1 MAELIYKDHRLL
13 FTEEMKRDYTILLP
27 QMAPFHFDLLEVAL
41 RKEGFKTKLL
51 DNEGKNIAAEG
62 IKYVH
67 NDSCYPA
74 ILVIGQMIDA
84 IKHHLADSHKI
95 AVLIT
100 QTGGGCRA
108 SNYIHLLRKALAK
121 ADLGHI
127 PVISL
132 NISKLEEN
140 PGFKP
145 SYHFWIR
152 AMVSVLYGD
161 LIQMLYNKTKP
172 YECFNGSAE
181 RATERAKCIVK
192 QSFDDKWLLSNGTV
206 KRVTR
211 AIIDAFKEVETKAK
225 EIPKVGIV
233 GEIYVKFSS
242 IGNNNLEDMLRAE
255 DCEIILLP
263 LMDFVLFKL
272 DYRAL
277 EVDWYGGK
285 KIKKIGANA
294 LINYIEK
301 KRALVNRELKAF
313 NYGGFVTFSEL
324 KSYVDGIISRGNRM
338 GEGWLLT
345 AEMIELIR
353 HGAPNIV
360 CTQPFGCLPNHI
372 SGKGVF
378 KILRD
383 KFPMANIVAI
393 DYDPGASEVNQKN
406 RIKLMLANAK
416 GILKGKKP
424 LPIKDEREGDFVVIK
439 G

>member
-1 MAELIYKDHRLL
+1 MAELIYKDNRLL
-13 FTEEMKRDYTILLP
+13 FTEEMKRDYTILIP

-51 DNEGKNIAAEG
+51 DNDGKNIAAEG

-84 IKHHLADSHKI
+84 IKHHVADSHRI

-121 ADLGHI
+121 AELGHI

-132 NISKLEEN
+132 NVSKLEEN

-145 SYHFWIR
+145 SYRFWIR
-152 AMVSVLYGD
+152 AMVSLLYGD
-161 LIQMLYNKTKP
+161 LIQLLYNKTKP
-172 YECFNGSAE
+172 YEIFSGSTE
-181 RATERAKCIVK
+181 GATEKAKSIVK
-192 QSFDDKWLLSNGTV
+192 QSFDDGWLLSNGTI
-206 KRVTR
+206 KRVTC
-211 AIIDAFKEVETKAK
+211 AIIDVFKAVETKVK

-255 DCEIILLP
+255 NCEIILPP

-285 KIKKIGANA
+285 KIKKFGANA

-301 KRALVNRELKAF
+301 KRSLINRELKAF
-313 NYGGFVTFSEL
+313 NYSGFVTFSEL
-324 KSYVDGIISRGNRM
+324 KSYVAGIISRGNRM

-345 AEMIELIR
+345 AEMIELIQ

-416 GILKGKKP
+416 GVLKGKKP
-424 LPIKDEREGDFVVIK
+424 LPIKVDSEDEFIVIN
-439 G
+439 